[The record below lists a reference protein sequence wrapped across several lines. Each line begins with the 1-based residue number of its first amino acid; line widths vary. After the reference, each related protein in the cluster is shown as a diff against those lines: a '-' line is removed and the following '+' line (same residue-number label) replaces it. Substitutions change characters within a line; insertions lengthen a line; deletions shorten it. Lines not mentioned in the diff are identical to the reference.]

1 MLIGV
6 LLVNLRLVGNLPSAN
21 HLGGFRDLGSG
32 NKIRTHVTS
41 YYEQRLAHRY
51 IHALAFQIHSS
62 IFSLFIENKI
72 WARARWLHDDSRC
85 GDRRARKS
93 EKRCSVERGM
103 EEKYKIRVR
112 KNIKLPSCGST
123 GGAPPP
129 LQLHRPRFIRQG
141 LCGKGLRWESQTT
154 VTDISDNHKH
164 NDPHTRI
171 Q

>member
-1 MLIGV
+1 MSSGWLIDTYMHWHFKFNR
-6 LLVNLRLVGNLPSAN
+6 LFLV
-21 HLGGFRDLGSG
+21 
-32 NKIRTHVTS
+32 
-41 YYEQRLAHRY
+41 Y
-51 IHALAFQIHSS
+51 
-62 IFSLFIENKI
+62 FIENEI
-72 WARARWLHDDSRC
+72 WARGGCTTTAGAETDER
-85 GDRRARKS
+85 
-93 EKRCSVERGM
+93 EKVKNGVRSKEEM